1 MKPFDFINKHSPRP
15 LYYARD
21 DKINTSNDIGHVI
34 SSLTGSLQNNLF
46 VGHMEKSQTLPY
58 APDILNTLLLSC

>member
-1 MKPFDFINKHSPRP
+1 MIAFNSLDEQSPRS
-15 LYYARD
+15 LDYARD

-46 VGHMEKSQTLPY
+46 VGHMEKSQTLLY